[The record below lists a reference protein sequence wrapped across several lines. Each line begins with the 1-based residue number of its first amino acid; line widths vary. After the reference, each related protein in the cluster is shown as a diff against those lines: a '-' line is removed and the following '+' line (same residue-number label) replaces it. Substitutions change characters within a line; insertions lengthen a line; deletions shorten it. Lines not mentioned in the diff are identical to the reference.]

1 MKQPAA
7 ITATLEAA
15 VNRYL
20 ALDPAAGA
28 RLGELEG
35 RIIALELRGLDTT
48 ICLRVHATGISV
60 LETADTAPDTIIRGT
75 PFGMLRLVLGSNAA
89 STLFSGTVE
98 IEGDVD
104 TGQAFKSLLDDMDI
118 DWEEQLSIL
127 TGDII
132 AHQLGNMARTAG
144 GWLRHVRTTLEQD
157 LSEYL
162 QEELRV
168 VPTRIEIDNFIA
180 EVDRLGMDLDRIA
193 ARIRRLQSRGSLP

>member
-7 ITATLEAA
+7 IAA
-15 VNRYL
+15 ALDAAINRYL
-20 ALDPAAGA
+20 ALDPEACA
-28 RLGELEG
+28 RLGKLEG

-48 ICLRVHATGISV
+48 ICLRIHTTGISV
-60 LETADTAPDTIIRGT
+60 VQTPDTVPDTILRGT
-75 PFGMLRLVLGSNAA
+75 PFGMLRLALGSNAA

-104 TGQAFKSLLDDMDI
+104 TGQAFKSLLDDVDI
-118 DWEEQLSIL
+118 DWEEQLSGL

-132 AHQLGNMARTAG
+132 AHQLGNLARMAG
-144 GWLRHVRTTLEQD
+144 GWLQHARTTLEQD

-168 VPTRIEIDNFIA
+168 VPTRIEIDNFCA
-180 EVDRLGMDLDRIA
+180 DVDRLVMDLDRME
-193 ARIRRLQSRGSLP
+193 ARIRRLPSPDSLP